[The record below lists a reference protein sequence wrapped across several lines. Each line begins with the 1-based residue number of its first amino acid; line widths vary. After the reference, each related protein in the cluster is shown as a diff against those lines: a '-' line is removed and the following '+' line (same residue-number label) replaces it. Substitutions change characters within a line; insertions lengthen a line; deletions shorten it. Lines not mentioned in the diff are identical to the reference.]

1 MAAGFME
8 VKAGGK
14 QMNPKTLLL
23 QRELFPPFGL
33 LEKRLREV
41 LARST
46 TQTQFS
52 V

>member
-1 MAAGFME
+1 MADGFME
-8 VKAGGK
+8 VKARSE
-14 QMNPKTLLL
+14 QRNPKTLLL
-23 QRELFPPFGL
+23 QREQFPPFGL

-41 LARST
+41 LACST